1 MKKVYLLRHGE
12 SKAQLGEELSF
23 DSELSKNGIKQSKK
37 LKKILPSISFDI
49 IFVSPLKRARQTF
62 EHTGVAREKVH
73 FDSRLAEML
82 PSESYSSILPYQKNF
97 GYGKPD
103 IHDAWHIDPID
114 RMADFIDDLYKIK
127 AKTILVVGHAVAM
140 SNMLNIFLQRDSS
153 TGIDKSSFKY
163 SLMNNAALSIF
174 ELVEKNDKKK
184 VARRGLFL
192 CDKLLLWNYTEH
204 IRKKGFFGA

>member
-23 DSELSKNGIKQSKK
+23 DSELSKNGIKQSKN
-37 LKKILPSISFDI
+37 LKKILPSINFDI

-62 EHTGVAREKVH
+62 ENTGVSREKVH

-103 IHDAWHIDPID
+103 RHNAWHIDPID
-114 RMADFIDDLYKIK
+114 RMGNFLNDLYNIK
-127 AKTILVVGHAVAM
+127 ARTILIVGHAVAL
-140 SNMLNIFLQRDSS
+140 SNLLNIFLMRDSS
-153 TGIDKSSFKY
+153 NGIDKVSFKY
-163 SLMNNAALSIF
+163 SLMNNAALSVF
-174 ELVEKNDKKK
+174 ELAEKKDKNN
-184 VARRGLFL
+184 

-204 IRKKGFFGA
+204 LRKKGFFGA